1 MTVVSGRAKSIE
13 IGVSED
19 WSDRHNNTIARVE
32 RVYVTVSSLIL
43 GIRRERSSW
52 SPDLLD

>member
-1 MTVVSGRAKSIE
+1 MVSGRAKSIE
-13 IGVSED
+13 IGGSED
-19 WSDRHNNTIARVE
+19 WSDNNNTIARIE

-43 GIRRERSSW
+43 GIRRKRSSW